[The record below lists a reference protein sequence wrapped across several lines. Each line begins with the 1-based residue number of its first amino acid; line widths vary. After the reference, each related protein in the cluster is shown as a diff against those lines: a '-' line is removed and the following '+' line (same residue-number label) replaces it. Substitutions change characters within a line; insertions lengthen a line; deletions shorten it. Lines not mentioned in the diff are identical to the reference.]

1 MNDKWQ
7 LLGQTSYLLLKL
19 LTDFDNLIS
28 FKYEFIYI
36 NKQVTIASTSKLL
49 VVCFV
54 WAVVMSCCYELLL
67 WAVVMDC
74 CYELLLWDVV
84 MSTRSSLVD
93 SRGSRSIFY
102 LAFST
107 AHFYTCVLTA
117 ENFS

>member
-36 NKQVTIASTSKLL
+36 NKQVTIASTFKLL

-54 WAVVMSCCYELLL
+54 WAVVMSCCYGLLL
-67 WAVVMDC
+67 WT
-74 CYELLLWDVV
+74 VV
-84 MSTRSSLVD
+84 MSCCYGL
-93 SRGSRSIFY
+93 
-102 LAFST
+102 L
-107 AHFYTCVLTA
+107 L
-117 ENFS
+117 